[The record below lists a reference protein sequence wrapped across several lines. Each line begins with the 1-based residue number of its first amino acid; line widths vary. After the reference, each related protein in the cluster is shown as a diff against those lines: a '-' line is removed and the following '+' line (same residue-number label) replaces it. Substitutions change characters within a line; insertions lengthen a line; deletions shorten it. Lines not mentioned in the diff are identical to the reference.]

1 MEVNLD
7 ANLFFWIQY
16 SVGLELE
23 PKKSFSFFFAKPYF
37 SKLQSNHKVS
47 QFPAPTKK
55 EYEIGAA
62 AEAKDQTFQS
72 LKFT

>member
-1 MEVNLD
+1 MKVNLD

-16 SVGLELE
+16 SVELE

-62 AEAKDQTFQS
+62 AEAKDQTFWS

>member
-7 ANLFFWIQY
+7 ANLFLN
-16 SVGLELE
+16 SVFSGTWT
-23 PKKSFSFFFAKPYF
+23 KKSFSFFFAKPYF

-62 AEAKDQTFQS
+62 AEAKDQTFRS

>member
-1 MEVNLD
+1 MLIS
-7 ANLFFWIQY
+7 FWIQY
-16 SVGLELE
+16 SVQLE
-23 PKKSFSFFFAKPYF
+23 PEKKKFFFFAQPYF

-62 AEAKDQTFQS
+62 AEAKEETFRS

>member
-1 MEVNLD
+1 MLISFSEFSIQWNL
-7 ANLFFWIQY
+7 NQ
-16 SVGLELE
+16 
-23 PKKSFSFFFAKPYF
+23 KKSFSFFFAKPYF

-62 AEAKDQTFQS
+62 AEAKDQTFRS